1 VAKLVWSSSLAKS
14 VLITNKQSA
23 F

>member
-1 VAKLVWSSSLAKS
+1 VSKLVWSSSLAKS